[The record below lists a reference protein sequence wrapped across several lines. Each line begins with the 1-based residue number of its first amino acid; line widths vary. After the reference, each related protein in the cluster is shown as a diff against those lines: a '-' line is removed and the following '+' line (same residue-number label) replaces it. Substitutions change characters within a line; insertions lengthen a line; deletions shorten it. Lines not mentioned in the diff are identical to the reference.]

1 LKLNSPNRR
10 AGAGLPYLNIASFKT
25 VTTDEAK
32 GGMTV
37 GGKKIMEAVSPVL
50 RSKKTTLIGR

>member
-1 LKLNSPNRR
+1 VLV
-10 AGAGLPYLNIASFKT
+10 YLNIASFKT